1 MPQYVNLKVCE
12 SEAEQ
17 KYEKALIWKLWS
29 ATWKRKCRTKRSV
42 QYVVLW
48 AMVNPGS
55 WQKLLSSFLFLK
67 HIKCQAKLGLV
78 NLPPLELDL
87 IKELLKGRVVP
98 APGHL
103 GLPQL
108 QLQHHVLEDL
118 KRQQL
123 DVPCQALRTTWW
135 RVQVVDL
142 TLLRSYFRLRD
153 WTSRLNVFCAS
164 WVLVGL
170 VGASRLV
177 AASSSWGR
185 CVQSILRTTFSSHV
199 SKSLF
204 QTQIADYFSYF
215 YCNQYKI
222 LTKSLVKIYFLQ

>member
-1 MPQYVNLKVCE
+1 MKRLWFE
-12 SEAEQ
+12 SSDLPPGRGNAEQ
-17 KYEKALIWKLWS
+17 RGRSSMLCCGRWWILGLGRSFSALSCFWNISK
-29 ATWKRKCRTKRSV
+29 V
-42 QYVVLW
+42 
-48 AMVNPGS
+48 
-55 WQKLLSSFLFLK
+55 
-67 HIKCQAKLGLV
+67 GLV